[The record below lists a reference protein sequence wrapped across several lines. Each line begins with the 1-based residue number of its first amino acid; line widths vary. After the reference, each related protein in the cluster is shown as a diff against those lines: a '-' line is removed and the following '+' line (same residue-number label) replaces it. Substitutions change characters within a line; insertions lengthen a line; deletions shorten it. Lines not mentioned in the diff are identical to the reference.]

1 MHFLLG
7 NRLHLVL
14 LGTLV
19 LCSSGCANGL
29 TDALPYWPFGNTER
43 TTYLTPAKRIV
54 KLNELAEQA
63 SSKSEAERET
73 ISGELATQIKQ
84 EEDPVIRE
92 ELVKTISAFPTATT
106 RAVQMA
112 ALKDFDPYV
121 RIAACEK
128 LSDTGDPAVAA
139 ALAEMVQNDADIDVR
154 LAATDALSKFKD
166 PAVMPALALAL
177 DDTDPALQHRA
188 IQSLRAT
195 SNGQDYGND
204 VSAWR
209 QYARGETPTPKP
221 PTSVA
226 EKLRSL
232 SPF

>member
-1 MHFLLG
+1 MFFSPG
-7 NRLHLVL
+7 NRFQL
-14 LGTLV
+14 LMFGL
-19 LCSSGCANGL
+19 LALSCSGCANAL

-43 TTYLTPAKRIV
+43 TSYLTPAKRIV
-54 KLNELAEQA
+54 KLHELAEQA
-63 SSKSEAERET
+63 PSKSAAEKET
-73 ISGELATQIKQ
+73 ISGDLATQIKQ

-92 ELVKTISAFPTATT
+92 ELVKTISAFPCETT

-128 LSDTGDPAVAA
+128 LADSGDPAVAA
-139 ALAEMVQNDADIDVR
+139 ALADMVQNDADIDVR

-166 PAVMPALALAL
+166 PAVKPALALAL
-177 DDTDPALQHRA
+177 DDSDPALQHRA
-188 IQSLRAT
+188 IQSLKAT
-195 SNGQDYGND
+195 SGGQDYGND

-209 QYARGETPTPKP
+209 QYARGETPTTKP

-226 EKLRSL
+226 EKLRSF